1 MYFGRLLCLLVI
13 ILINQNLV
21 SAQVKIRIFADQ
33 VPESAIFSV
42 TSGEYEVITFSDNN
56 WIVKPGTLVLI
67 MKFRGS
73 LAVKVMNDKAVAC
86 DSVLFR
92 GRTGKDIFSL
102 RSNGRTQLRQTYS
115 GDLCCLPDFGAMSF
129 INTCDL
135 ETYLAGVVKAEGG
148 SGKNIEYYKTQ
159 AVIARTYAFRY
170 LDKHAADH
178 FNLCDNT
185 HCQAFNGITDDT
197 IIIRSATETSGE
209 VILGP
214 DSLPIISAF
223 HSNCGGE
230 TTPSEDA
237 WLTPQPY
244 LRKVKDTYCLDSRNA
259 KWNKSVAL
267 EEWVSYLR
275 KSGFTGSAANASL
288 LNFSQ
293 ITRSTN
299 YRTGSF
305 SLPLQKLRQDFDLRS
320 TLFSVAVAGDSVF
333 FKGRGYGHGVGL
345 CQEGAMV
352 MAAKGFTYRQIIG
365 FYYTGVRIAEFRKI
379 IR

>member
-1 MYFGRLLCLLVI
+1 MKSRILSILFLLLVC
-13 ILINQNLV
+13 NLSA

-33 VPESAIFSV
+33 LPESAIFSV

-56 WIVKPGTLVLI
+56 WIVKPGTLVAI
-67 MKFRGS
+67 TKFRGR
-73 LAVKVMNDKAVAC
+73 LAVKVMNDNAVAC
-86 DSVLFR
+86 DSVCFK

-102 RSNGRTQLRQTYS
+102 RSNGKSRLRQTYS
-115 GDLCCLPDFGAMSF
+115 GDLCCFPDLSTMLF
-129 INTCDL
+129 INICDL
-135 ETYLAGVVKAEGG
+135 ESYIAGVALSEGG

-170 LDKHAADH
+170 FDKHAADH

-197 IIIRSATETSGE
+197 IIIQSALETSGE

-230 TTPSEDA
+230 TSPSEDV
-237 WLTPQPY
+237 WLTSQPY
-244 LRKVKDTYCLDSRNA
+244 LRKVKDPYCLASHNA
-259 KWNKSVAL
+259 KWNKSAVL
-267 EEWVSYLR
+267 EEWISYLR
-275 KSGFTGSAANASL
+275 RSGFTGSSDNPSL
-288 LNFSQ
+288 LSFSQ

-305 SLPLQKLRQDFDLRS
+305 SLPLRQIRQDFDLRS
-320 TLFSVAVAGDSVF
+320 TYFSIAVEGDSVF
-333 FKGRGYGHGVGL
+333 FRGRGYGHGVGL
-345 CQEGAMV
+345 CQEGAME

-365 FYYTGVRIAEFRKI
+365 FYYTGVRIAEIRKI
-379 IR
+379 VR

>member
-1 MYFGRLLCLLVI
+1 MYLVRLLCLLVI
-13 ILINQNLV
+13 ILVDQNLV

-33 VPESAIFSV
+33 APESAIFSV
-42 TSGEYEVITFSDNN
+42 TSGEYEVITFSENN

-67 MKFRGS
+67 MKFRGR
-73 LAVKVMNDKAVAC
+73 LAVKVMNDNAVAC
-86 DSVLFR
+86 DSVQFR

-102 RSNGRTQLRQTYS
+102 RSNGKPQLRQTYS
-115 GDLCCLPDFGAMSF
+115 GDLSCLPDFGTMFF

-135 ETYLAGVVKAEGG
+135 ESYTAGVVKAEGG

-170 LDKHAADH
+170 LDKHSADH

-185 HCQAFNGITDDT
+185 HCQAFNGITDDS
-197 IIIRSATETSGE
+197 IIIRSAAETRGE

-214 DSLPIISAF
+214 DSLPIIAAF

-230 TTPSEDA
+230 TSPSEDA

-244 LRKVKDTYCLDSRNA
+244 LRKVKDPYCIDSRNA
-259 KWNKSVAL
+259 KWNKSVVIND
-267 EEWVSYLR
+267 WISYLR
-275 KSGFTGSAANASL
+275 KSGFTGSTDNTSL

-299 YRTGSF
+299 YGTGSF
-305 SLPLQKLRQDFDLRS
+305 SLPLQKIRQDFDLRS
-320 TLFSVAVAGDSVF
+320 TFFSVAVTGDSVF

-352 MAAKGFTYRQIIG
+352 MAARGFTYRQIIG
-365 FYYTGVRIAEFRKI
+365 FYYAGVSIGPPTP
-379 IR
+379 